1 MTERQRPQYTG
12 EPTLA
17 QIMRRPVWILALL
30 FALAVAGAFAWLGQW
45 QLSHAIQEDTQQGTD
60 SEVPRPLGELNPPGE
75 PVTDASAGHIVTV
88 DGTWVPDD
96 FAVVSER
103 ANDGETGAW
112 VIGHLVAPM
121 GNGTGH
127 LAVAVGWAPTVE
139 EAETARDRITDDI
152 DESRVVSGITGRYM
166 PSEGVSVPA
175 PDADPFA
182 LETMAP
188 AQLANIWDGID
199 DPVWSGFLVLHADGS
214 AAPFDEAGLT
224 ALDLDQ
230 IDSVPP
236 IPQERVNWLNVFY
249 AVEWVVFAGFAVYFW
264 FRLTRDAW
272 EKEHELRALTAEA
285 EAESAAGGGITTPTR
300 DT

>member
-1 MTERQRPQYTG
+1 MTGRQRPQYTG

-60 SEVPRPLGELNPPGE
+60 FEDPRPLAELNPPGE
-75 PVTDASAGHIVTV
+75 PVTDASAGHLVTV
-88 DGTWVPDD
+88 DGTWVAED
-96 FAVVSER
+96 FAVVTER

-112 VIGHLVAPM
+112 VIGHLVAPA
-121 GNGTGH
+121 GDATGH
-127 LAVAVGWAPTVE
+127 LAVAVGWSPTE
-139 EAETARDRITDDI
+139 SEAERARDEIAGALRGASV
-152 DESRVVSGITGRYM
+152 EAAVLGRYM

-188 AQLANIWDGID
+188 AQLANIWSGIE

-214 AAPFDEAGLT
+214 SAPFDAAGL
-224 ALDLDQ
+224 AAQDLDQ

-272 EKEHELRALTAEA
+272 EKEHELAALTAEA
-285 EAESAAGGGITTPTR
+285 EAAAAGDVITPTR